1 MNALKSDLNPATSSQ
16 DVREEVRRLAER
28 VEGVLRVT
36 NERIAALEALAGTVA
51 PEIARSLMT
60 VKAAAYRSEWSERG
74 IRKGVRKNRL
84 VYEWHGGRL
93 FLA

>member
-36 NERIAALEALAGTVA
+36 NERIAALEAPRRDRRA
-51 PEIARSLMT
+51 
-60 VKAAAYRSEWSERG
+60 
-74 IRKGVRKNRL
+74 
-84 VYEWHGGRL
+84 
-93 FLA
+93 